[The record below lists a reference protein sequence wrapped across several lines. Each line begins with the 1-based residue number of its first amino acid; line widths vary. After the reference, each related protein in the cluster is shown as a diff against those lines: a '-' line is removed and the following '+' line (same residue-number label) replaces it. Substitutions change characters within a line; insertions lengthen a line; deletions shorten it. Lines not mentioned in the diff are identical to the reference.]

1 MCTILY
7 TTFLCLKAAH
17 CFGASTSA
25 VTSLFGADLAA
36 LSLLDCAFMT
46 NEAMSVVALC
56 SSLTALFV
64 EEQCDYPRPDD
75 TRLLDFQAACV

>member
-1 MCTILY
+1 VHSLICYLP
-7 TTFLCLKAAH
+7 LCLRFAH

-25 VTSLFGADLAA
+25 VTSLFGADLGA
-36 LSLLDCAFMT
+36 LSLMGCAFMT
-46 NEAMSVVALC
+46 DEAMSVVALC

-75 TRLLDFQAACV
+75 TRLLDFKRACV